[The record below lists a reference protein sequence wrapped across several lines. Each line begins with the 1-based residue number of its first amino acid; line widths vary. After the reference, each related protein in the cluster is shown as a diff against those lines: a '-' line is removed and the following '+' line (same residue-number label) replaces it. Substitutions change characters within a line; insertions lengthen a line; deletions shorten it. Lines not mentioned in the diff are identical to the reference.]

1 MQSFISRLYANKSQ
15 KFDYQHED
23 RTGPSADRWRL
34 LSGGPVPLSPV
45 DLAYRFMRKAMKLF
59 GTHSAGLHL
68 GMSTGFD
75 SGSSLDY
82 VYQNQP
88 QGSNAF
94 GRLIDKIYLNS
105 VGWRGIRQ
113 RKTHLQILIKQ
124 AVADLHAKGLA
135 VRVVDIAAGHGRYVL
150 DALANEPA
158 VSDILLRDYSELNV
172 AQGQEMIAQRGMSG
186 RVRFEQGDA
195 FNPEELSALTP
206 RPTLAIVSGLY
217 ELFPENEQ
225 VKNSLA
231 GLANAI
237 EPGGILIYT
246 GQPWH
251 PQLELIAGVL
261 TSHKDGKPW
270 VMRVRS
276 QGEMD
281 SLVHDAG
288 FDKCTQRIDEWG
300 IFTVSMAV
308 RRDN

>member
-1 MQSFISRLYANKSQ
+1 LRSPLKELHLLPGFYHDTLGEENRAQAFEKMQSFISRLYANKSQ

-59 GTHSAGLHL
+59 GAHSAGLHL

-88 QGSNAF
+88 QGSNVF
-94 GRLIDKIYLNS
+94 GRFIDKIYLNS

-113 RKTHLQILIKQ
+113 RKTHLQMLIKQ

-158 VSDILLRDYSELNV
+158 VS
-172 AQGQEMIAQRGMSG
+172 
-186 RVRFEQGDA
+186 
-195 FNPEELSALTP
+195 
-206 RPTLAIVSGLY
+206 
-217 ELFPENEQ
+217 
-225 VKNSLA
+225 
-231 GLANAI
+231 
-237 EPGGILIYT
+237 
-246 GQPWH
+246 
-251 PQLELIAGVL
+251 
-261 TSHKDGKPW
+261 
-270 VMRVRS
+270 
-276 QGEMD
+276 
-281 SLVHDAG
+281 
-288 FDKCTQRIDEWG
+288 
-300 IFTVSMAV
+300 
-308 RRDN
+308 